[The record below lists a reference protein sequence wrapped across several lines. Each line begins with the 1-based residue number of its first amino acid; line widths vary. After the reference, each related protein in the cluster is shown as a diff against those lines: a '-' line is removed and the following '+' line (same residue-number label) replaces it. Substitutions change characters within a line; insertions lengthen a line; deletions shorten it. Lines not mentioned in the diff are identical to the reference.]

1 MLKCLKN
8 ADWKKTGIFAAGVA
22 FGTAGIKALSSNDA
36 KKFYTNVTAAV
47 LRAKEC
53 VMQTVTKVQENAG
66 DIYEE
71 AKQINEERAAKEAV
85 YDDEDLKEVEDEVEA
100 EAEETEAETEET
112 AAEETTEDAIPEDGM
127 SEARQALK
135 ERLQKYVDEKEYC
148 QSDVPSGMVIAS
160 FGTSKAFFRQYMKS
174 CYGIDFRP
182 WRKELRIREASRF
195 LPNIPNIV

>member
-36 KKFYTNVTAAV
+36 KKLYTNVTAAV

-71 AKQINEERAAKEAV
+71 AV

-100 EAEETEAETEET
+100 EAEEAEAETEET
-112 AAEETTEDAIPEDGM
+112 AAEETTEETAE
-127 SEARQALK
+127 
-135 ERLQKYVDEKEYC
+135 
-148 QSDVPSGMVIAS
+148 
-160 FGTSKAFFRQYMKS
+160 
-174 CYGIDFRP
+174 
-182 WRKELRIREASRF
+182 
-195 LPNIPNIV
+195 